1 MRIAV
6 FSDVHSNQEA
16 LQAFIRHAAR
26 QGINRYVCLGDIV
39 GYGANPNQCIAL
51 LQTLPDI
58 CFILGNHDNAAVGH
72 RSNMNGDANA
82 VMAWTRQR
90 LSGHNLAFLKKMELV
105 IKHDDL
111 FFCHATP
118 YNPLDWSY
126 IAHRNII
133 SKTFART
140 RAKIVF
146 AGHTHTP
153 SAITRKNFF
162 CVYVKSPLNNSVVPA
177 ATQKRQIFNC
187 GSIGQPR
194 DGDPRASYL
203 IYDVHKK
210 MVEFHRVTYDHNTA
224 AQKIMDAGLPP
235 ALALR
240 LATGV

>member
-6 FSDVHSNQEA
+6 FSDIHANQEA
-16 LQAFIRHAAR
+16 LQAFMKHAAR
-26 QGINRYVCLGDIV
+26 QGINQYVCLGDIV
-39 GYGANPNQCIAL
+39 GYGANPNQCITL

-72 RSNMNGDANA
+72 ISNMNGDANT

-90 LSGHNLAFLKKMELV
+90 LSGKNLAFLKKMAV
-105 IKHDDL
+105 IIKQDNL
-111 FFCHATP
+111 LFCHATP
-118 YNPLDWSY
+118 YNPLTWPY
-126 IAHRNII
+126 IGQRNII

-146 AGHTHTP
+146 AGHTHAP

-162 CVYVKSPLNNSVVPA
+162 CIYVKSPLNHCVVPA

-203 IYDVHKK
+203 IYDTKRQII
-210 MVEFHRVTYDHNTA
+210 EFHRVAYDHDTA
-224 AQKIMDAGLPP
+224 ARKIVDAGLPP
-235 ALALR
+235 SLAAR
-240 LATGV
+240 LLTGA

>member
-6 FSDVHSNQEA
+6 FSDVHANQEA
-16 LQAFIRHAAR
+16 LKAFMNHAAR
-26 QGINRYVCLGDIV
+26 RRIDQYVCLGDIV
-39 GYGANPNQCIAL
+39 GYGANPNRCIAL
-51 LQTLPDI
+51 LQTLPGI
-58 CFILGNHDNAAVGH
+58 CFILGNHDSAAVGH
-72 RSNMNGDANA
+72 ISNMNGDANT

-90 LSGHNLAFLKKMELV
+90 LSWTNLAFLKKMAVV
-105 IKHDDL
+105 IKQDNL

-118 YNPLDWSY
+118 YNPLTWSY
-126 IAHRNII
+126 IAQRDII

-140 RAKIVF
+140 SAKIVF
-146 AGHTHTP
+146 AGHTHAP

-162 CVYVKSPLNNSVVPA
+162 CVYVKAPLNHCVIPA

-203 IYDVHKK
+203 IYDTKK
-210 MVEFHRVTYDHNTA
+210 QMIEFHRVAYDHDTA

-235 ALALR
+235 SLAMR
-240 LATGV
+240 LLTGA